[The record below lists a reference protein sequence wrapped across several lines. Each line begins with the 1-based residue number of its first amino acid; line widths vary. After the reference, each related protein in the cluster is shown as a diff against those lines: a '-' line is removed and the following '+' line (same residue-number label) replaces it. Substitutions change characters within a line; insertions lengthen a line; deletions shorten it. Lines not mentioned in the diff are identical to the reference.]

1 MNDHDYFSK
10 PARDIPAQY
19 AAKMSKATQ
28 VNWEVEGLRLIQ
40 QGLSRLTHNTRARL
54 LDPPGNRVD
63 WLGDLIA
70 ELEAKARD
78 ISEKEHAE
86 HLERLKDPEYQKEL
100 KRSIAFLKGE
110 AE

>member
-1 MNDHDYFSK
+1 MDDHNYFSR
-10 PARDIPAQY
+10 PAKYDPAQY
-19 AAKMSKATQ
+19 AAKMSKASQ

-78 ISEKEHAE
+78 ISEKEQAE
-86 HLERLKDPEYQKEL
+86 YLEKLKDPEYQKEL
-100 KRSIAFLKGE
+100 KRSMAFLKGE
-110 AE
+110 VE

>member
-1 MNDHDYFSK
+1 MRLFPRMSRAQVEVKRREHRSKSVMDDHNYFSR
-10 PARDIPAQY
+10 PAKYDPAQY
-19 AAKMSKATQ
+19 AAKMSKASQ

-78 ISEKEHAE
+78 I
-86 HLERLKDPEYQKEL
+86 
-100 KRSIAFLKGE
+100 
-110 AE
+110 